1 MMICFLNGPFIVMF
15 SLGLGL
21 SSSLMIFWIFS
32 IFLFC
37 RLGKFSLI
45 FNTSLVIS
53 GDKEE
58 EAWAYDF
65 FVSFAMLFF
74 LKYLEISLTFFG
86 DLARIGG
93 EKFEIEASLLTSLPF
108 LLLSL
113 LLI

>member
-1 MMICFLNGPFIVMF
+1 
-15 SLGLGL
+15 LGN
-21 SSSLMIFWIFS
+21 
-32 IFLFC
+32 
-37 RLGKFSLI
+37 FSLI
-45 FNTSLVIS
+45 FNASLAILE
-53 GDKEE
+53 DKEE

-93 EKFEIEASLLTSLPF
+93 ERFEIEASKLASLPF